1 MEKGVVSV
9 WRGFMVFRDGSY
21 VFHFMTLI
29 WLNIYLQNE
38 GCFITFDFHFGFLP
52 ILLIAFLIVFHFI
65 LIAYPREMY
74 IEFNT
79 NVHKNVWKQLFFFH
93 FQVKWQEESAIKIW
107 FWEGCWKRWFWE
119 GGWKKCQRRG
129 FQTVRLTRTG
139 WRKNKGGGGG
149 LWPSK
154 KLWRCTQSICDPQ
167 GISYY
172 INQNGRTY
180 NNQHLLRS
188 SSNGSKTNV
197 WDNC

>member
-38 GCFITFDFHFGFLP
+38 DCFITFDFHFGFLP

-65 LIAYPREMY
+65 LIAYPRGMY

-139 WRKNKGGGGG
+139 WRKNKGGGRGVVT
-149 LWPSK
+149 LKEAMKMYSVNMWPTGYFLLHKSK
-154 KLWRCTQSICDPQ
+154 WENIQQSALAKIQQQWQQDKC
-167 GISYY
+167 
-172 INQNGRTY
+172 
-180 NNQHLLRS
+180 LR
-188 SSNGSKTNV
+188 
-197 WDNC
+197 